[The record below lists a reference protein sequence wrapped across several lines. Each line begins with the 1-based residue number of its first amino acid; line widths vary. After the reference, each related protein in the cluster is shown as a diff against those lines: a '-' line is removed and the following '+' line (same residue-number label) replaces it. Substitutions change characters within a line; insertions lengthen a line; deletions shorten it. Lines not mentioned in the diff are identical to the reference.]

1 MLPPIQAHI
10 TLNAPV
16 RCSGPECSNLIDNR
30 PQAIFV
36 VRHLMVVAYCC
47 PNCYLDAWR
56 RQLIKEDPY
65 RNREQVL
72 DKLGYYEE

>member
-1 MLPPIQAHI
+1 
-10 TLNAPV
+10 
-16 RCSGPECSNLIDNR
+16 
-30 PQAIFV
+30 
-36 VRHLMVVAYCC
+36 MVVAYCC